1 MAELVPKADSSI
13 QVTTG
18 SCSPALA
25 SAAGSFSV
33 PQTTSVPEPGTKLG
47 FGVLVFAEKR
57 LDGKL
62 LWLELRAGK
71 GNVLAGAVLQ
81 ELVAHLRG
89 HQDDPRLR
97 CAVIAAAGNHFS
109 FGASVEEHQPD
120 QAAAMLATFH
130 QAVRAIAGFPLPV
143 VAAVQ
148 GKCLGGAFE
157 VALACHVVLA
167 SPTAQFACPEIKL
180 GVFPPVLAVLG
191 PLRLG
196 SALSDRLLLTGA
208 ELPAQAAGQCGFAE
222 ILSGEAFEAEVLG
235 WVERHF
241 AGLSGYCLRVATA
254 AVRQTSALQT
264 ALGADLDAA
273 ERRYLQQ
280 LLPSHDGNEGIAAF
294 LARRSPLWRDA

>member
-1 MAELVPKADSSI
+1 MAE
-13 QVTTG
+13 
-18 SCSPALA
+18 
-25 SAAGSFSV
+25 
-33 PQTTSVPEPGTKLG
+33 
-47 FGVLVFAEKR
+47 LVFAEKR
-57 LDGKL
+57 LDGKV

-81 ELVAHLRG
+81 ELVAHLQSY
-89 HQDDPRLR
+89 QDDLQLR
-97 CAVIAAAGNHFS
+97 CAVITGAGNHFS
-109 FGASVEEHQPD
+109 FGASVEEHQRD

-130 QAVRAIAGFPLPV
+130 AAIRAVAGFPVPV

-167 SPTAQFACPEIKL
+167 APTAQFACPEIKL

-196 SALSDRLLLTGA
+196 SALSERLLLTGA
-208 ELPAQAAGQCGFAE
+208 EIDAAAAARSGFAE
-222 ILSGEAFEAEVLG
+222 ILSGDAFEAAVLG
-235 WVERHF
+235 WVERNF

-254 AVRQTSALQT
+254 ASRQTTAMQM
-264 ALGADLDAA
+264 ALGPDLDAA
-273 ERRYLQQ
+273 EQRYLQQ

-294 LARRSPLWRDA
+294 LARRSPQWRDA

>member
-1 MAELVPKADSSI
+1 MAE
-13 QVTTG
+13 
-18 SCSPALA
+18 
-25 SAAGSFSV
+25 
-33 PQTTSVPEPGTKLG
+33 
-47 FGVLVFAEKR
+47 LVFAEKR
-57 LDGKL
+57 LDGKV

-81 ELVAHLRG
+81 ELIAHLRD
-89 HQDDPRLR
+89 HQQDPHLR

-109 FGASVEEHQPD
+109 FGASVEEHQRD
-120 QAAAMLATFH
+120 QAAAMLTTFH
-130 QAVRAIAGFPLPV
+130 AAIRAIAKFPVPV

-167 SPTAQFACPEIKL
+167 APTAQFGCPEIKL

-196 SALSDRLLLTGA
+196 SALSERLLLTGA
-208 ELPAQAAGQCGFAE
+208 ELPAQAAGLCGFAE
-222 ILSGEAFEAEVLG
+222 ILSGDAFEGAVLG
-235 WVERHF
+235 WVENNF
-241 AGLSGYCLRVATA
+241 AGLSGYCLRVATT
-254 AVRQTSALQT
+254 AVRQTSAVQL
-264 ALGADLDAA
+264 ALGSDLDDA
-273 ERRYLQQ
+273 ESIYLQQ